1 MTERNE
7 ERRVSD
13 DPTASTRARLM
24 GAHAHYLD
32 LPCTHPA
39 RLAVEAILGGIGDL
53 ADETVVA
60 GLLAHADLGLSPERF
75 EAVTRRMAKRVRDC
89 TVTITWD

>member
-1 MTERNE
+1 MST
-7 ERRVSD
+7 D

-32 LPCTHPA
+32 RPRTDPR

-53 ADETVVA
+53 ADEIVVA
-60 GLLAHADLGLSPERF
+60 AILSHANLGLSPQRF
-75 EAVTRRMAKRVRDC
+75 EAVTRRVAKHVRAA
-89 TVTITWD
+89 TITITWD